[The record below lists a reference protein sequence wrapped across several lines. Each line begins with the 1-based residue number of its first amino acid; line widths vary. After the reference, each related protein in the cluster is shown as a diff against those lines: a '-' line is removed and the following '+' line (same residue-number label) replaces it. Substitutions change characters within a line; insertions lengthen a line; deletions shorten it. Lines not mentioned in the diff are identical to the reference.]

1 MLTVIDNHSVD
12 LDLIGHGPIL
22 DVGCRGFAMC
32 KFFINLGRGNRVIG
46 MDPDRG
52 LVPPPGVEYL
62 QMGLCSSPQETAHL
76 VLEADPEA
84 RYVTFGKH
92 QPDRPSLQVT
102 CLTLP
107 QLMLQYKVDSF
118 DLIKLN
124 AEGVEF
130 DILNNLFEPVAKQ
143 IVVSFHEH
151 TAARRGRAAVDALV
165 SRLGKWYNVA
175 RHEWDERYCAG
186 MNAWDTVLVRR

>member
-12 LDLIGHGPIL
+12 LDLIRHGPIL
-22 DVGCRGFAMC
+22 DVGCRGFALC

-62 QMGLCSSPQETAHL
+62 QLGLCGSPQEVSHL
-76 VLEADPEA
+76 VLEQDPEA

-92 QPDRPSLQVT
+92 EPDRPSIQVRCITLQE
-102 CLTLP
+102 
-107 QLMLQYKVDSF
+107 LMVQCRVEDF

-130 DILNNLFEPVAKQ
+130 DILDKMLSPAAKQ

-151 TAARRGRAAVDALV
+151 TAARRGQDAVNALV
-165 SRLGKWYNVA
+165 HRLGKWYDIVQ
-175 RHEWDERYCAG
+175 HVWDKRYGCG
-186 MNAWDTVLVRR
+186 LNAWDTVLLRR

>member
-12 LDLIGHGPIL
+12 LDLIRHGPIL
-22 DVGCRGFAMC
+22 DVGCRGFALC
-32 KFFINLGRGNRVIG
+32 KFFVNLGRGNRVIG

-62 QMGLCSSPQETAHL
+62 QMGLSGTKQETSHL
-76 VLEADPEA
+76 VLEQDPEA

-92 QPDRPSLQVT
+92 EPDRPSIPIKCV
-102 CLTLP
+102 TLP
-107 QLMLQYKVDSF
+107 ELMDQYRVFDF

-130 DILNNLFEPVAKQ
+130 DILDKLQTPVAAQ

-151 TAARRGRAAVDALV
+151 TAARRGRTAVDALV
-165 SRLGKWYNVA
+165 GRLGKWYNVL

-186 MNAWDTVLVRR
+186 MNAWDTLMVRK